1 MVRVHSQVARRKKR
15 KAVLKRA
22 KGFWG
27 ARGRLYKTAKET
39 LLRAEAYAFRDRR
52 RRKRDFKKLWI
63 QRINAASRA
72 LGMSYSQ
79 FVHGLNQ
86 AEIELNRKMLA
97 AMAVEDPDGFAQLV
111 EKAKK
116 AVGT

>member
-1 MVRVHSQVARRKKR
+1 MARAHYQVARRKRR

-27 ARGRLYKTAKET
+27 ARSRLYKTAKET
-39 LLRAEAYAFRDRR
+39 LLRADAFAYRDRR
-52 RRKRDFKKLWI
+52 RRKRDFRKLWI

-79 FVHGLNQ
+79 FIHGCKT
-86 AEIELNRKMLA
+86 ADIKLNRKMLA
-97 AMAVEDPDGFAQLV
+97 LIAVEDPDGFSQLA

-116 AVGT
+116 AVEN